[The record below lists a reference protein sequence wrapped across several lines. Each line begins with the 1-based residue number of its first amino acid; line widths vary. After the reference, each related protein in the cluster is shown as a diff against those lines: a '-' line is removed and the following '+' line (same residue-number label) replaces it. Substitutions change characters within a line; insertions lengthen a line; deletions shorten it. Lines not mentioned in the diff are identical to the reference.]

1 MIEESTSEKLVKE
14 AVKLCMDNAEQYH
27 KDAELL
33 IDNRSYG
40 HAFALAVLGEEELAK
55 AMMYR
60 LCSEGL
66 LPEHYELYLRKRL
79 DKHLHKQA
87 WAGSLGLVYIITEL
101 IQSIRKSIEEQAEED
116 FGKRKK
122 IVKQKLKE
130 AADDIREQGISK
142 RGEMY
147 ELLERFATLQED
159 KNKGLYV
166 DFDFEKKELTSPKS
180 LKKDEVEKYLSQVKS
195 RFEFVKPLLTMS
207 FTPSEKKL
215 AKAQLREAV
224 KLVFNRK
231 DIDNT

>member
-1 MIEESTSEKLVKE
+1 MRNKLKR
-14 AVKLCMDNAEQYH
+14 
-27 KDAELL
+27 
-33 IDNRSYG
+33 I
-40 HAFALAVLGEEELAK
+40 LGSA
-55 AMMYR
+55 
-60 LCSEGL
+60 
-66 LPEHYELYLRKRL
+66 
-79 DKHLHKQA
+79 
-87 WAGSLGLVYIITEL
+87 
-101 IQSIRKSIEEQAEED
+101 
-116 FGKRKK
+116 KK

-224 KLVFNRK
+224 KMVFNRK

>member
-1 MIEESTSEKLVKE
+1 
-14 AVKLCMDNAEQYH
+14 
-27 KDAELL
+27 
-33 IDNRSYG
+33 
-40 HAFALAVLGEEELAK
+40 LGSA
-55 AMMYR
+55 
-60 LCSEGL
+60 
-66 LPEHYELYLRKRL
+66 
-79 DKHLHKQA
+79 
-87 WAGSLGLVYIITEL
+87 
-101 IQSIRKSIEEQAEED
+101 
-116 FGKRKK
+116 KK

-224 KLVFNRK
+224 KMVFNRK